1 MSTGILHL
9 PGRPDLFQWSEA
21 LDPGDYVRATYVVT
35 SLHDGDTTAIA
46 LAMEQSA
53 ATTAIAGYV
62 DPESLHA
69 YTIRICAVEAAPGDT
84 ASEVAPFEFT
94 ADRAGIPA
102 GQPRNWRI
110 TLAIPLRL
118 SLHKPTQLLNGVVGD
133 IPRLGFIT
141 RFRLDALE
149 LPDTL
154 GPGPGFGVAGVR
166 VRFGCARGPLLCRAQ
181 RPAVGLDLD
190 TMARLH
196 HDVLASGFHMVK
208 DCEMQVFADNEA
220 FAVHVRRMV
229 EARDA
234 ARRTSGEH
242 KGYVANLI
250 CEPDEL
256 AERWDIACTLGVDG
270 ALVAPGLQGLGT
282 LASLAKQRWMP
293 LLANNS
299 LAYMF
304 SRHPGW
310 GIAHPVLCRIFE
322 RMGADVV
329 LTAGEYG
336 LAVEADTWPPHA
348 ANAPGRA
355 MPMLMGGK
363 HPGGLDAYRRAVG
376 NNDYMLNVVTWL
388 DTHPQG
394 LRAAAGHFRA
404 AVDALAPPPG

>member
-1 MSTGILHL
+1 
-9 PGRPDLFQWSEA
+9 
-21 LDPGDYVRATYVVT
+21 
-35 SLHDGDTTAIA
+35 
-46 LAMEQSA
+46 
-53 ATTAIAGYV
+53 
-62 DPESLHA
+62 
-69 YTIRICAVEAAPGDT
+69 
-84 ASEVAPFEFT
+84 
-94 ADRAGIPA
+94 
-102 GQPRNWRI
+102 
-110 TLAIPLRL
+110 
-118 SLHKPTQLLNGVVGD
+118 VVGD

-166 VRFGCARGPLLCRAQ
+166 ERFGCAGGPLLCRAQ
-181 RPAVGLDLD
+181 RPAVGLDLE

-196 HDVLASGFHMVK
+196 HDVLASGFHLVK
-208 DCEMQVFADNEA
+208 DCEMQTFADDQA
-220 FAVHVRRMV
+220 FAAHVRRMV

-234 ARRTSGEH
+234 ARRASGER

-256 AERWDIACTLGVDG
+256 AERWEIACTLGVDG

-282 LASLAKQRWMP
+282 LAALARQRRMP

-299 LAYMF
+299 LAYLF

-329 LTAGEYG
+329 LTAGEFG
-336 LAVEADTWPPHA
+336 LDAERDCWPPHA
-348 ANAPGRA
+348 ASDPRRA

-363 HPGGLDAYRRAVG
+363 HPGGLDQYRRAVG
-376 NNDYMLNVVTWL
+376 DDDYMINVVTWL

-394 LRAAAGHFRA
+394 LQAAAGHFRR
-404 AVDALAPPPG
+404 AVDAQPPA

>member
-1 MSTGILHL
+1 MSAGILHL
-9 PGRPDLFQWSEA
+9 PERLDLFLWYDA
-21 LDPGDYVRATYVVT
+21 LDPRDYVRATYVVT
-35 SLHDGDTTAIA
+35 SLHDGDNTALA

-62 DPESLHA
+62 KPESLHA
-69 YTIRICAVEAAPGDT
+69 HTIRICAVEAMAGDT
-84 ASEVAPFEFT
+84 TSEVVPFEFSG
-94 ADRAGIPA
+94 DRAGIPA
-102 GQPRNWRI
+102 GVARNWRI

-166 VRFGCARGPLLCRAQ
+166 ERFGCACGPLLCRAQ

-196 HDVLASGFHMVK
+196 HDTLASGFHLVK
-208 DCEMQVFADNEA
+208 DCEMQVFADNAA
-220 FAVHVRRMV
+220 FAAHVRRML

-234 ARRTSGEH
+234 ARRGSGEH
-242 KGYVANLI
+242 KGFVANLI

-270 ALVAPGLQGLGT
+270 ALVAPGLQGLGV
-282 LASLAKQRWMP
+282 LASLARQRRMP

-299 LAYMF
+299 LAF
-304 SRHPGW
+304 LLSRHPGW
-310 GIAHPVLCRIFE
+310 GIAHPVLCGIYE

-329 LTAGEYG
+329 LTAGEFG
-336 LAVEADTWPPHA
+336 LADEAAGWPPHA
-348 ANAPGRA
+348 ASAADRA

-363 HPGGLDAYRRAVG
+363 HPGGLAGYRRAVG
-376 NNDYMLNVVTWL
+376 NDDYMINVVTWL
-388 DTHPQG
+388 DTHPDG
-394 LRAAAGHFRA
+394 LQAAAAHFRR
-404 AVDALAPPPG
+404 AVEMQSPA

>member
-1 MSTGILHL
+1 MSTGILHM
-9 PGRPDLFQWSEA
+9 PERADLFHWSDA
-21 LDPGDYVRATYVVT
+21 LDPRDYVRATYVVT
-35 SLHDGDTTAIA
+35 SLHDGEATAIA

-62 DPESLHA
+62 EPGSLHA
-69 YTIRICAVEAAPGDT
+69 HTIRICAVDAAGGDVR
-84 ASEVAPFEFT
+84 SEVAPFEFN
-94 ADRAGIPA
+94 ADRAGLPT

-141 RFRLDALE
+141 RFRLDALA

-166 VRFGCARGPLLCRAQ
+166 ERFGCARGPLLCRAQ

-196 HDVLASGFHMVK
+196 HDTLASGFHLVK
-208 DCEMQVFADNEA
+208 DCEMQAFADNAA
-220 FAVHVRRMV
+220 FAAHVRRMV

-234 ARRTSGEH
+234 ARRETGEH

-256 AERWDIACTLGVDG
+256 VERWDIACRLGVDG

-282 LASLAKQRWMP
+282 LAALAKQRRMP

-299 LAYMF
+299 LAYLF

-310 GIAHPVLCRIFE
+310 GIAHPVLCQVFE

-329 LTAGEYG
+329 LTAGEFG
-336 LAVEADTWPPHA
+336 LDTLREPWPPPA
-348 ANAPGRA
+348 ASAPGRA

-363 HPGGLDAYRRAVG
+363 HPGGLDDYRRALG
-376 NNDYMLNVVTWL
+376 NDDYMINVVTWV
-388 DTHPQG
+388 DTHPEG
-394 LRAAAGHFRA
+394 LQAAAAHFRR
-404 AVDALAPPPG
+404 AVDAQQTD

>member
-9 PGRPDLFQWSEA
+9 PERTDLFHWSDG
-21 LDPGDYVRATYVVT
+21 LDPRDYVRATYVVT
-35 SLHDGDTTAIA
+35 SLHDGETTAIA

-62 DPESLHA
+62 EPESLHA
-69 YTIRICAVEAAPGDT
+69 YTIRICAVEAAIDEIR
-84 ASEVAPFEFT
+84 SEVAPFEFGT
-94 ADRAGIPA
+94 DGGGIPA
-102 GQPRNWRI
+102 GHARCWRI

-149 LPDTL
+149 LPDSL

-166 VRFGCARGPLLCRAQ
+166 ERFGCARGPLLCRAQ
-181 RPAVGLDLD
+181 RPAVGLDLE

-196 HDVLASGFHMVK
+196 HDTLASGFHLVK
-208 DCEMQVFADNEA
+208 DCEMQSFADDEA
-220 FAVHVRRMV
+220 FAAHVACMV
-229 EARDA
+229 EARDD
-234 ARRTSGEH
+234 ARRATGER
-242 KGYVANLI
+242 KGYIANLI
-250 CEPDEL
+250 CEPHEL
-256 AERWDIACTLGVDG
+256 RTRWDIACALGVDG

-282 LASLAKQRWMP
+282 LAWLARERRLP

-299 LAYMF
+299 LAYLL

-329 LTAGEYG
+329 LTAGEFG
-336 LAVEADTWPPHA
+336 LDPLRDTWPPDRTMK
-348 ANAPGRA
+348 P
-355 MPMLMGGK
+355 K
-363 HPGGLDAYRRAVG
+363 
-376 NNDYMLNVVTWL
+376 
-388 DTHPQG
+388 
-394 LRAAAGHFRA
+394 
-404 AVDALAPPPG
+404 